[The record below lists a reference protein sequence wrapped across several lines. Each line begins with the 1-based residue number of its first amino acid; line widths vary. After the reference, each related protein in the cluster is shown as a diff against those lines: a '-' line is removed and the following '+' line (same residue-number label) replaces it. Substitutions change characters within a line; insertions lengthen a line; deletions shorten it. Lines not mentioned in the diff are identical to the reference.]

1 MSVQNDVLSMISNIR
16 SIKEKIKD
24 KDEEKST
31 NSATLGTTLGV
42 IGSNSNTPQT
52 ISPEQA
58 SKLAANN
65 LINNPQFDRLGG
77 NNNGKQE

>member
-1 MSVQNDVLSMISNIR
+1 MSVQNDILSMISNIR
-16 SIKEKIKD
+16 SIKEKTD
-24 KDEEKST
+24 KNDKQST
-31 NSATLGTTLGV
+31 SSAAMGATFGV
-42 IGSNSNTPQT
+42 IGSASNTPQT

>member
-16 SIKEKIKD
+16 SIKERIKGE
-24 KDEEKST
+24 DEAPT
-31 NSATLGTTLGV
+31 SAAMGATFGV